1 MNTLYSE
8 NDIRSMLKE
17 ARESASMY
25 QSTLADAL
33 YNETK
38 MGICDQSYISA
49 VERGA
54 KPLPNVQLL
63 CAWARA
69 TKDFELLEIISYRWN
84 LSPVA
89 MPPIRREYNSRFSN
103 TLLNMQEQIQEAATD
118 IHILE
123 RVYNNHLP
131 GGEFEANTD
140 FVRALG
146 SLVDLIPAVHSVLYA
161 ASRDLGYDI
170 QEVQELWTKQQ
181 RVSNRL
187 QIKSQ
192 REGVL

>member
-1 MNTLYSE
+1 MNTLYNE
-8 NDIRSMLKE
+8 NDVRKMLKQ
-17 ARESASMY
+17 ARENAELY
-25 QSTLADAL
+25 QSTLADIL

-54 KPLPNVQLL
+54 KPLPNIQLL
-63 CAWARA
+63 CAWARV

-89 MPPIRREYNSRFSN
+89 MPPIRREFNSRFSN
-103 TLLNMQEQIQEAATD
+103 TLLNMQEQIQEAAAD

-123 RVYNNHLP
+123 RAYNNHLP
-131 GGEFEANTD
+131 GGAFEADTD
-140 FVRALG
+140 FVRAVG

-187 QIKSQ
+187 QTKPQGEVVS
-192 REGVL
+192 